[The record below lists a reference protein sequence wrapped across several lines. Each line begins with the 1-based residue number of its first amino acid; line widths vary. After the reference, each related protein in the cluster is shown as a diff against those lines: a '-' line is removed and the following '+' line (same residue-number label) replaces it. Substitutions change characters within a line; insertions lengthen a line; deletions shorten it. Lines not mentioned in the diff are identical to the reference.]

1 MTDREVDADFPS
13 LNLHPDRVLYR
24 VHRAANDPLYFSS
37 TGIGRFD
44 LARIAGMGTC
54 YLSASPIGAYVETL
68 GRLGTP
74 NRGDVHERRLSE
86 LTPSRTLRVGD
97 LTDRTILGMYGIT
110 GDLSVGADYRPAQ
123 ELSRRLCDHGFDGVY
138 YTVRHDPAFTER
150 CRRVRRL
157 GREEASRSLYRSH
170 PRLRRR
176 PRHAGVRAARPS
188 PPNLAMS
195 VVNML
200 AISSLSNTAAGCV
213 PGSR

>member
-68 GRLGTP
+68 GRLGTL

-86 LTPSRTLRVGD
+86 LALVRTLRVGD
-97 LTDRTILGMYGIT
+97 LTDRTILGRYGIA
-110 GDLSVGADYRPAQ
+110 GDLSVGAGYRPAH
-123 ELSRRLCDHGFDGVY
+123 ELSDGSATTASTASPTPPVTTRRSPSAPSLC
-138 YTVRHDPAFTER
+138 
-150 CRRVRRL
+150 
-157 GREEASRSLYRSH
+157 S
-170 PRLRRR
+170 
-176 PRHAGVRAARPS
+176 AAR
-188 PPNLAMS
+188 AR
-195 VVNML
+195 
-200 AISSLSNTAAGCV
+200 
-213 PGSR
+213 GSCS